1 MKITKSQLKQIIKEE
16 LSKAL
21 IIKEGG
27 VYGDYVLRNP
37 KWKSIAAS
45 WLPEHISQ
53 NKELWLAAYNA
64 HTNPNPSLEDTKII
78 QQLQTSLSS
87 FDAGEYGNFG
97 ENMNVH
103 GLILH
108 ILEKYPM
115 FVPGALDQ

>member
-1 MKITKSQLKQIIKEE
+1 MKLTKSQLKQIIKEE
-16 LSKAL
+16 LSKVL
-21 IIKEGG
+21 TEGAG
-27 VYGDYVLRNP
+27 VYGDYASSPR
-37 KWKSIAAS
+37 WKSIAAS

-78 QQLQTSLSS
+78 QQLQASLSS

-97 ENMNVH
+97 ENMNVQ

>member
-16 LSKAL
+16 LSKVL
-21 IIKEGG
+21 TEGGG
-27 VYGDYVLRNP
+27 VYGDHVLRDP
-37 KWKSIAAS
+37 KWKSISAS
-45 WLPEHISQ
+45 WLPQHISQ
-53 NKELWLAAYNA
+53 NKELWLAAYKA

-97 ENMNVH
+97 KNMDVA

-115 FVPGALDQ
+115 FIPGAL